1 MKTNG
6 GWTAPDGG
14 MPRALVAKAVGL
26 RPALGACVAALMLA
40 LFGAVP
46 AAGASSLPPTMIGHR
61 LATHTGRHQVVYR
74 ATPVV
79 ATAPHG
85 STVHL
90 AALSQ
95 AVTQEYGTAFAS
107 PQNVKSHS
115 GLQATYLPAANDR
128 LSIRWSFPSG
138 GVGSL
143 VLSGFGPLH
152 PGGSTGSGQ
161 IVVTSRQS
169 CGGSATDQ
177 VLVELD
183 QLVIGTSGEVD
194 SLGLQFVC
202 ATGDGSYAIFG
213 TFALNL
219 TPTPASQGY
228 YLFGADGGLY
238 GFGNDSYLNFLGTL
252 ALVNLNK
259 PIVGMAT
266 TPTNAGYWMVGS
278 DGGIF
283 AFGDAPFYGSAGNI
297 RLNQPI
303 VGMAAAPGGKGY
315 WFVAADGGVFSYGDA
330 GFFGST
336 GSLRLNKP
344 IVGMAST
351 KDGKGYWLVAS
362 DGGIFAFGDAGFFG
376 STGGLRLNK
385 PIVGMASS
393 LTGHGYWLVASDG
406 GIFAFGDA
414 AFLGST
420 GATVLNRPIV
430 GMTPTS
436 DGHGYWL
443 VASDGGI
450 FAFGDAYF
458 NGSLGGSGIDNVAG
472 MAR

>member
-1 MKTNG
+1 VKTNG
-6 GWTAPDGG
+6 GWATPEGG
-14 MPRALVAKAVGL
+14 MLRVPIAKVPGV
-26 RPALGACVAALMLA
+26 RPALAVCVAALMLA

-46 AAGASSLPPTMIGHR
+46 TAGASSLPLTTLGHR
-61 LATHTGRHQVVYR
+61 LVTHDGRHQLIYR
-74 ATPVV
+74 AAPVAV
-79 ATAPHG
+79 IAPHG
-85 STVHL
+85 PTAHV

-95 AVTQEYGTAFAS
+95 AVTEEYGTAFAS
-107 PQNVKSHS
+107 SQNVKSRS
-115 GLQATYLPAANDR
+115 GLQATYLPAANNQ
-128 LSIRWSFPSG
+128 LSIRWSLPSG

-152 PGGSTGSGQ
+152 PGGNAASGQ
-161 IVVTSRQS
+161 VVVTSRES
-169 CGGSATDQ
+169 CGGSVNDQ
-177 VLVELD
+177 ALVELD
-183 QLVIGTSGEVD
+183 QLVIGPSGEVN
-194 SLGLQFVC
+194 SLGLQFIC
-202 ATGDGSYAIFG
+202 TTGDGSYAIFG

-228 YLFGADGGLY
+228 YLYGADGGLY

-252 ALVNLNK
+252 TSVNLNK

-266 TPTNAGYWMVGS
+266 TPANAGYWMVGS
-278 DGGIF
+278 DGGVF
-283 AFGDAPFYGSAGNI
+283 SFGDAPFYGSAGNI

-303 VGMAAAPGGKGY
+303 VGMAAAPSGKGY
-315 WFVAADGGVFSYGDA
+315 WFVAADGGIFSYGDA
-330 GFFGST
+330 GFYGST

-376 STGGLRLNK
+376 SAGSLALNK

-406 GIFAFGDA
+406 GIFSYGDA
-414 AFLGST
+414 GFHGST
-420 GATVLNRPIV
+420 GATALNTPIV

-436 DGHGYWL
+436 DGRGYWFT
-443 VASDGGI
+443 ASDGGV

-458 NGSLGGSGIDNVAG
+458 NGSLGGSSIDNIAG